1 MFTGMIELYHF
12 FAKYYKTIPGKISI
26 MKLQNIEK
34 RKITKTS
41 LKWMGQ
47 YNVTVDN
54 LRKSKETHP
63 IRRGKGVNHE
73 FTGNRNK
80 KNRQSN
86 RRMQ

>member
-1 MFTGMIELYHF
+1 MIELYHF

-26 MKLQNIEK
+26 MKLQKHRKTKNYENIFG
-34 RKITKTS
+34 
-41 LKWMGQ
+41 M
-47 YNVTVDN
+47 NVTVDN
-54 LRKSKETHP
+54 LRKNKKTHP

-86 RRMQ
+86 RRMQQ